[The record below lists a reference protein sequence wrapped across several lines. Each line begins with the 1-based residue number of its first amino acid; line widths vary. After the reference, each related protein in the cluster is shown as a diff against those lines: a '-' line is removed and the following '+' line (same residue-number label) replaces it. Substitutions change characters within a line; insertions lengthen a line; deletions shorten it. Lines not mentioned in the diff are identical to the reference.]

1 MAHHSHSSRNALLMF
16 SSKFPSHLYL
26 QITFHHIR
34 SFRSAE
40 KTTGRTHSKQ
50 QHLWMCWG
58 IHKLFFSFCS
68 YRHLRPQAH
77 NKIPQKLIQACRTHT
92 SCLLEDQSTVC
103 NQEIWYKLGHHNVAL
118 PGMMN
123 CLAKRLAVANPWHV
137 PYHTTLVTVGGL
149 LSSVIADMMI
159 VSASVG
165 SASDEVIVRFSLN
178 DGFSMM
184 MILSLRSLGGF
195 QRLIMLVK

>member
-103 NQEIWYKLGHHNVAL
+103 NQAQMVQTGTPQCGFTWNDELSCKEACCCKPLTCSLPHNPSNCWRIVVLSHCRHDDCLCLCWVCLRWGH
-118 PGMMN
+118 
-123 CLAKRLAVANPWHV
+123 C
-137 PYHTTLVTVGGL
+137 
-149 LSSVIADMMI
+149 
-159 VSASVG
+159 
-165 SASDEVIVRFSLN
+165 
-178 DGFSMM
+178 
-184 MILSLRSLGGF
+184 
-195 QRLIMLVK
+195 